1 MEKKK
6 KDEEKG
12 KKIKKKEK
20 KEERGT
26 KKAKRGNRRKGK
38 NFKKVIKGY
47 FSWHTNHIPRNKR
60 KNVKAGHLQTSK
72 KRHPH
77 SKHFLPR
84 ACSFFFTLFT

>member
-1 MEKKK
+1 MKKK
-6 KDEEKG
+6 G
-12 KKIKKKEK
+12 KRQKKKEK

-38 NFKKVIKGY
+38 NFKKVLKDL
-47 FSWHTNHIPRNKR
+47 FLNWHTNHIPRNKR
-60 KNVKAGHLQTSK
+60 KNAKAGHLQTSK

-84 ACSFFFTLFT
+84 ACLVFFTLFT